1 MTGPGPSL
9 NTDVALG
16 DGAWNCAAYW
26 GVAHFVGAGKSA
38 APPGCSAATISRY
51 DVYRY
56 ELKFPYDRSRG
67 AEGVPVAGFGRF
79 FLVLPA
85 EPATNGNFYA
95 EFVGLVK
102 RSDPRSTDQVQLY
115 R

>member
-1 MTGPGPSL
+1 MPI
-9 NTDVALG
+9 V
-16 DGAWNCAAYW
+16 NCGSSPVPVSNDAQ
-26 GVAHFVGAGKSA
+26 
-38 APPGCSAATISRY
+38 
-51 DVYRY
+51 
-56 ELKFPYDRSRG
+56 
-67 AEGVPVAGFGRF
+67 GVPVAGFGRF